1 MLGTLRWTNI
11 DSTIVSFSVYYL
23 KYTTTEVYYELLA
36 SDIKTTSY
44 DIPDLPLQNTVFAV
58 RGYRANGEYSDITES
73 DSIYLTEIKEALIS
87 TTANSIIKSE
97 TGNLSPTSITF
108 TTNLTSGIHKWIV
121 NNVVKTTTAN
131 TLTLPTFDS
140 EIVVSV
146 YVTNGANSRVTDSI
160 RIPYY
165 ETPALTLTSN
175 VFKRGQTVPDTPT
188 GGTYASPI
196 PAEWSDGI
204 PASDANNLPVWLSV
218 RKFTS
223 NGLPPQS
230 TEWSTPTQLTSNST
244 TKFEYSVDS
253 SSWHE
258 VGTTN
263 DVYMRTTVNKDGTNT
278 VSVVKVKGEKG
289 EQGQGQTMG
298 VCFKRSATALSTAPT
313 GGSFSSPT
321 ATDWSDGIPTGTDQ
335 LYSSSRLFT
344 SDGLSPQQATWSIP
358 SAISK
363 DGMTGNGTKLQFSV
377 TSLSNDWHD
386 TPDINDIYMRSGTA
400 IAGGAYTYTG
410 AVKIK
415 GETGLPGQGQV
426 KAISF
431 CRHTTAPNAP
441 LATDGSFSSPNA
453 AGTITT
459 GSPAVSVTGNVWSDG
474 IPSGT
479 AQLYMATRLFTS
491 DALTPQ
497 QAAWTT
503 PIAISQKGDTGPG
516 SKLRYIFSA
525 STSATAPALPDTN
538 ITADT
543 TDWKLTGTST
553 ARWMSVQVNTLDA
566 TNTTVTAY
574 GAWSTAALIKG
585 EKGDSALNATLSNQ
599 YQGIPCDKNGTPL
612 TGAFNTASTTMRVY
626 KGSTDITA
634 NCTFSFTKTASVTVN
649 TTAGYLT
656 SNTQTVTGLSES
668 TGSVSITATETAS
681 GSTIIAVFTLA
692 KQLQGADGNF
702 SNGND
707 AVLYEVSADSLTT
720 VKSLTGTY
728 SPTTITFSSYRT
740 VGNGTKTAYAV
751 YWRTYIDG
759 TEVNAVADNL
769 ATSSATKQVTV
780 SGSSTV
786 SAKGYSHPSRA
797 DTYLLDIETTTIVPA
812 GPKGDVG
819 IVTQGDTGLTGAGSV
834 VVYKA
839 GSMSSFPAK
848 PTATTYGAATTTYT
862 TEWKINSADI
872 TLDAT
877 KNILFQC
884 DGNYP
889 AGSTTITWSDSYPS
903 LLKVGTLDALAV
915 KTGTLTS
922 ASSGRKLTINES
934 GQHEFRCLDASGN
947 QVATMGDDGSTSN
960 EEIFR
965 ADLRYTQTYGQANSN
980 SYGFNAELASSMT
993 GRGANYTA
1001 TGFQAATQALDSFV
1015 DIGKSPRILSILS
1028 RMQADALGNINSGY
1042 GGAFISS
1049 LSNPAKRK
1057 RAFLAMD
1064 QSGIE
1069 CGGYFDYYSYYAD
1082 ELFPNLP
1089 DTNVQLAN
1097 ATEAVNAYG
1106 AIKTN
1111 STMSAYNYVTL
1122 SDQRL
1127 KDDLKIIPDALS
1139 KVNLL
1144 TGYSF
1149 TWNDK
1154 ADRHPNSVLNDVGV
1168 IAQDVQEVLPQAV
1181 FENKDGYLGV
1191 DYTSL
1196 IPLLINAIKELDKKY
1211 NELLN
1216 RTP

>member
-175 VFKRGQTVPDTPT
+175 VFKRGQTVPATPT

-204 PASDANNLPVWLSV
+204 PASDANNSPAWLSV

-230 TEWSTPTQLTSNST
+230 EVWSTPTQLTSNST
-244 TKFEYSVDS
+244 TKFEYSVNN
-253 SSWHE
+253 SSWHDE
-258 VGTTN
+258 GTTD

-278 VSVVKVKGEKG
+278 VSVVKVKGE
-289 EQGQGQTMG
+289 T
-298 VCFKRSATALSTAPT
+298 
-313 GGSFSSPT
+313 
-321 ATDWSDGIPTGTDQ
+321 
-335 LYSSSRLFT
+335 
-344 SDGLSPQQATWSIP
+344 GLS
-358 SAISK
+358 
-363 DGMTGNGTKLQFSV
+363 
-377 TSLSNDWHD
+377 
-386 TPDINDIYMRSGTA
+386 
-400 IAGGAYTYTG
+400 
-410 AVKIK
+410 
-415 GETGLPGQGQV
+415 GQGQV

-441 LATDGSFSSPNA
+441 LATDGSFSTPNA
-453 AGTITT
+453 TGTITV

-491 DALTPQ
+491 DGLNQGDWSIPA
-497 QAAWTT
+497 
-503 PIAISQKGDTGPG
+503 AISQKGDTGPG

-786 SAKGYSHPSRA
+786 SAKGYSHPSRT

-1028 RMQADALGNINSGY
+1028 RMQADASGNINSGY